1 MSALDGLQFSGS
13 LAPCQA
19 QLEELSAKL
28 QQDRDLG
35 DVMGIAAV
43 EWGGASTKGLC
54 RRIASPFQSIEF
66 YGSVERGKMNVNSCM
81 LAFSA
86 LRLLSINAQL
96 EELSAKLQQDRDLGD
111 VMGIWAVHWGG
122 EAACKTS
129 ETKIESTTAVRSCA
143 SQIPMQ
149 IWQLQPTDVLLRPR
163 QAQLEELSAKLQQ
176 DRDLGDAQLEELSAK
191 LQQGNVPAECSE
203 ESVREALAFAGE
215 NCEGKHIDSL
225 INLLGKHV
233 SNLAVCSQVCAA
245 LENLTFTDVDNQSR
259 IVDLGG
265 IELILHVLE
274 THEDADGALLRPVV
288 DSLWNLTFNAKAV
301 ERATATG
308 GVRRVASVLAK
319 NLATPDV
326 LGGVCAVLLNLA
338 VVDENR
344 HQIVQC
350 GGAESMVQ
358 AIKAHQGREEVV
370 EHACQALYLLAY
382 HTELRFCTRLEG

>member
-111 VMGIWAVHWGG
+111 VMGIWAVHWGDRIDDCSAQLRFSDSNADL
-122 EAACKTS
+122 AAS
-129 ETKIESTTAVRSCA
+129 ADGRAAQAE
-143 SQIPMQ
+143 
-149 IWQLQPTDVLLRPR
+149 
-163 QAQLEELSAKLQQ
+163 AQLEELSAKLQQ
-176 DRDLGDAQLEELSAK
+176 ADGRAAQTEAQFEELSAK

>member
-86 LRLLSINAQL
+86 LRLLSIN
-96 EELSAKLQQDRDLGD
+96 
-111 VMGIWAVHWGG
+111 
-122 EAACKTS
+122 
-129 ETKIESTTAVRSCA
+129 
-143 SQIPMQ
+143 
-149 IWQLQPTDVLLRPR
+149 
-163 QAQLEELSAKLQQ
+163 AQLEELSAKLQQ